1 MLSDKADGKVKT
13 ETRDAQTGALD
24 GRINFNPNYRTQDVA
39 YLGAVPG
46 FSTSAL
52 AVLGLA
58 KEVNDLNNE
67 SPIRAEIVDIDGSE
81 LFDLDFR
88 FGL

>member
-1 MLSDKADGKVKT
+1 MKT

-24 GRINFNPNYRTQDVA
+24 GRINFNPNYRPQDVA
-39 YLGAVPG
+39 YVGAVPG
-46 FSTSAL
+46 FSTSAI
-52 AVLGLA
+52 AVIGLL
-58 KEVNDLNNE
+58 KEVNE
-67 SPIRAEIVDIDGSE
+67 SDNDAPIRAEIVDVDGSE